1 LQPLPLPTGIRSRFV
16 EGNNGLRVHVLEAGD
31 PKAPGLLLLHGFPE
45 LAYSWRKVML
55 PLAEAGYHVMAPD
68 QRGYGRTTG
77 WDPDYDGDLASY
89 HLLNIA
95 RDALGLVHALGHRT
109 VDLAGHDFSSWA
121 AGWCALARPDVFR
134 SVAFMSAPFT
144 GPPGLEPQAPD
155 SIHAELAALPRP
167 RKHYQA
173 YYGTREANRDMLQ
186 CPQGVHDFLRAYYHV
201 KSADWKEN
209 PPHPLASW
217 TAAELARMPTYYIM
231 DLHEN
236 MAQTVAHDMPSAG
249 EIAACRWLTEDE
261 LRVYSGEF
269 RRTGFQGGLQWYRA
283 RAEPR
288 LARQF
293 ELYAG
298 RTIDVPACFI
308 SGKLDWGNYQR
319 PGNLEAMRTLAC
331 SNYRGTHLV
340 EGAGHWVQQEQPG
353 AVVALLRGFLAA
365 R

>member
-1 LQPLPLPTGIRSRFV
+1 
-16 EGNNGLRVHVLEAGD
+16 
-31 PKAPGLLLLHGFPE
+31 
-45 LAYSWRKVML
+45 
-55 PLAEAGYHVMAPD
+55 
-68 QRGYGRTTG
+68 
-77 WDPDYDGDLASY
+77 
-89 HLLNIA
+89 
-95 RDALGLVHALGHRT
+95 
-109 VDLAGHDFSSWA
+109 
-121 AGWCALARPDVFR
+121 
-134 SVAFMSAPFT
+134 
-144 GPPGLEPQAPD
+144 
-155 SIHAELAALPRP
+155 
-167 RKHYQA
+167 
-173 YYGTREANRDMLQ
+173 
-186 CPQGVHDFLRAYYHV
+186 
-201 KSADWKEN
+201 
-209 PPHPLASW
+209 
-217 TAAELARMPTYYIM
+217 MPTYYIM